1 MVATRCRTAFNVGV
15 LLDFWVRQK
24 WVTPAVGLLA
34 VVVFFALK
42 SDHFAFLG
50 SDNMR
55 IVAAQTVQ
63 VGVCAIG
70 MTFIMIGGGID
81 LSVGSVMA
89 LAAVATA
96 LTLKAGYSPP
106 AAVAVAMMTG
116 ALCGLMNA
124 LLVTGLRIVPFI
136 ATLGTL
142 SAIRGLTRKLAD
154 NQVVRPVEE
163 PESLVSFVQ
172 PLGSATWLAPAVW
185 MTLALGV
192 AAAVMLNWTVFGRR
206 TFALGSNE
214 LAARLS
220 GIRVNRQ
227 KLYLYTLGGLFAGLA
242 GLLTFANMREGDPTA
257 SAGIELQV
265 IAAVVVGGG
274 SLMGGQGSIL
284 GTLVGAFMLTSLV
297 NGCTLAGWENYV
309 QEIAIGAIIVL
320 AVALDYFRRKRLT
333 EN

>member
-1 MVATRCRTAFNVGV
+1 MVTTRCRTAFNVGV

-24 WVTPAVGLLA
+24 WVTPVVGLLA

-42 SDHFAFLG
+42 SDNFAFLG

-55 IVAAQTVQ
+55 IVTAQTVQ

-192 AAAVMLNWTVFGRR
+192 AAAVMLNWTAFGRR

-227 KLYLYTLGGLFAGLA
+227 KIYLYTLGGLFAGLA

-320 AVALDYFRRKRLT
+320 AVAIDYFRRGWLT
-333 EN
+333 ER

>member
-1 MVATRCRTAFNVGV
+1 MVPSRSKTASGIGA

-24 WVTPAVGLLA
+24 WVTPVVGLLG
-34 VVVFFALK
+34 VLIFFAFK
-42 SDHFAFLG
+42 SDDFVFIG
-50 SDNMR
+50 PDNMR

-89 LAAVATA
+89 LAAVTTA
-96 LTLKAGYSPP
+96 MTLKAGYSPP
-106 AAVAVAMMTG
+106 TAVAVAMMTG
-116 ALCGLMNA
+116 ALCGLVNA

-142 SAIRGLTRKLAD
+142 SAIRGLTRWLAD
-154 NQVVRPVEE
+154 NQVVRPAED
-163 PESLVSFVQ
+163 PKSLVDFVQ
-172 PLGSATWLAPAVW
+172 RLGSPTWLAPAVW
-185 MTLALGV
+185 VTLAFGV
-192 AAAVMLNWTVFGRR
+192 AAAVVLNWTAFGRR

-220 GIRVNRQ
+220 GVRVNRQ
-227 KLYLYTLGGLFAGLA
+227 KTYLYTLGGLFAGLA
-242 GLLTFANMREGDPTA
+242 GLLTFADMREGDPTA

-297 NGCTLAGWENYV
+297 NGCTLAGWKNYV

-333 EN
+333 ER

>member
-1 MVATRCRTAFNVGV
+1 MTAPRSRLSPHVDA
-15 LLDFWVRQK
+15 LIEFWVRRK
-24 WVTPAVGLLA
+24 WVTPVVGLA
-34 VVVFFALK
+34 VVLSFFAFK
-42 SDHFAFLG
+42 SDDFAFV
-50 SDNMR
+50 SSYNIR

-89 LAAVATA
+89 LAAVTAA
-96 LTLKAGYSPP
+96 LTLKAGHSAPT
-106 AAVAVAMMTG
+106 AVAVAMMTG
-116 ALCGLMNA
+116 VLCGLVNG

-142 SAIRGLTRKLAD
+142 SIVRGLTRRLAD
-154 NQVVRPVEE
+154 NQVVRPTDE
-163 PESLVSFVQ
+163 PEGLVSFVQ
-172 PLGSATWLAPAVW
+172 PLGSTTWLAPAVW
-185 MTLALGV
+185 VTLAVGV
-192 AAAVMLNWTVFGRR
+192 AAAVVLNWTAFGRR

-214 LAARLS
+214 MAARLS
-220 GIRVNRQ
+220 GVRVNRQ

-242 GLLTFANMREGDPTA
+242 GLFTFANMREGDPTA

-297 NGCTLAGWENYV
+297 NGCTLAGWENYI
-309 QEIAIGAIIVL
+309 QEIAIGTIIVL
-320 AVALDYFRRKRLT
+320 AVAIDYFRRRWLT
-333 EN
+333 ER